1 MNKLGTNSIIDN
13 TTGYV
18 WNDVYLYNTDLYSP
32 NAVCV
37 AMTVLLQEQFAA
49 ISSQNS
55 PTTSKTSTK
64 AKKIKKQKELFR
76 TMMT

>member
-1 MNKLGTNSIIDN
+1 
-13 TTGYV
+13 
-18 WNDVYLYNTDLYSP
+18 
-32 NAVCV
+32 
-37 AMTVLLQEQFAA
+37 MTVLLQEQFAA

-55 PTTSKTSTK
+55 PTTSKTSTNEDSTK